1 LNDGDSVNAI
11 IVYMAGA
18 FILSAFFSVIKI
30 VFASAEKSGVG
41 IGADDDRLRYCASR
55 ISELLKNRSAL
66 SDTVTVGKTL
76 CNVSFAA
83 LAFKL
88 HLILAVGFYGAGSN
102 TSTVY
107 GRYSGLHA
115 ISLSDA
121 YARAVPALALCVV
134 PIAFSFVALV
144 LFAHYV
150 PRALALRFYRGMLR
164 PAYYVY
170 SLLSWLLLPCTW
182 LFSAAHSAILRVL
195 KYNVKLSFLSEEE
208 KARIIADDDAAEA
221 LGEEEREMIRN
232 VFDLSDTTVDEIMV
246 PRINVIAAEV
256 RSDLQAV
263 LRMIRE
269 EGHSR
274 IPIYKD
280 TIDQITGILYAKD
293 IFPWVSEHNTA
304 EWNLAAIAKKCHYV
318 PMGKKVKELMKEFK
332 VKHLHMAVIVDEY
345 GGTAGI
351 VTMEDILE
359 EIVGDIQ
366 DEYDEEE
373 KEVVPVDDN
382 VYFVDPHID
391 LRDLNDELGTDLDE
405 EADYNTLSGL
415 IYHECGDVPAEGAQI
430 ECAGVR
436 ITVVKMDNQR
446 IEKVKLEVLQA
457 VEKAEAEPF

>member
-1 LNDGDSVNAI
+1 LDDDGVTAI
-11 IVYMAGA
+11 IAYMVGA

-30 VFASAEKSGVG
+30 IFASAEKSGVG
-41 IGADDDRLRYCASR
+41 ADDERLRYCASR
-55 ISELLKNRSAL
+55 IGEILKNRAAL

-76 CNVSFAA
+76 CNVSFAV
-83 LAFKL
+83 LSLKL
-88 HLILAVGFYGAGSN
+88 HSMFAFDFYG
-102 TSTVY
+102 
-107 GRYSGLHA
+107 
-115 ISLSDA
+115 D
-121 YARAVPALALCVV
+121 AVPPQALWLV
-134 PIAFSFVALV
+134 PIAFSFITLV
-144 LFAHYV
+144 LFAHYA
-150 PRALALRFYRGMLR
+150 PRAAALRFYRGMVR
-164 PAYYVY
+164 PAYYFY
-170 SLLSWLLLPCTW
+170 SLLSWLLRPFTW
-182 LFSAAHSAILRVL
+182 LFSATHSAILKIL
-195 KYNVKLSFLSEEE
+195 NYNVKFSFLSEEE
-208 KARIIADDDAAEA
+208 KARITADEDATEA

-232 VFDLSDTTVDEIMV
+232 VFDLSETTVDEIMV

-263 LRMIRE
+263 LRLIRE

-293 IFPWVSEHNTA
+293 IFPWISEHNKS
-304 EWNLAAIAKKCHYV
+304 EWNLESIVKKCHYV
-318 PMGKKVKELMKEFK
+318 PMGKKIKDLMKEFK
-332 VKHLHMAVIVDEY
+332 LKHLHLAVIVDEY

-373 KEVVPVDDN
+373 KEVVPIEDN

-391 LRDLNDELGTDLDE
+391 LSDLNDELGTNLDE

-415 IYHECGDVPAEGAQI
+415 IYHECGDVPTEGTQI

-446 IEKVKLEVLQA
+446 IEKVKMEVLQGGA
-457 VEKAEAEPF
+457 EKTEAEPF

>member
-1 LNDGDSVNAI
+1 
-11 IVYMAGA
+11 MAAA
-18 FILSAFFSVIKI
+18 FVLSAFFSVIKI
-30 VFASAEKSGVG
+30 IFASAEKGDV
-41 IGADDDRLRYCASR
+41 GADDERLRYCASR
-55 ISELLKNRSAL
+55 IGEILKNRAAL

-76 CNVSFAA
+76 CNVSFAV
-83 LAFKL
+83 LSLKL
-88 HLILAVGFYGAGSN
+88 HSIFAFDLYGD
-102 TSTVY
+102 TV
-107 GRYSGLHA
+107 
-115 ISLSDA
+115 
-121 YARAVPALALCVV
+121 PPQALWLV
-134 PIAFSFVALV
+134 PIAFSSVTLA

-150 PRALALRFYRGMLR
+150 PRAVALRFYRGTVR
-164 PAYYVY
+164 PAYYFY

-182 LFSAAHSAILRVL
+182 LFSAVHSAILKIL
-195 KYNVKLSFLSEEE
+195 KYNVRLSFLSEEE
-208 KARIIADDDAAEA
+208 KARITADDDATEA
-221 LGEEEREMIRN
+221 LGEEEREMIRSI
-232 VFDLSDTTVDEIMV
+232 FDLSDTTVDEIMV

-263 LRMIRE
+263 LRLIRE

-293 IFPWVSEHNTA
+293 IFPWISEHNKS
-304 EWNLAAIAKKCHYV
+304 EWNLESIVKKCHYV
-318 PMGKKVKELMKEFK
+318 PMGKKIKDLMKEFK
-332 VKHLHMAVIVDEY
+332 LKHLHLAVIVDEY

-373 KEVVPVDDN
+373 REVVPVEDN

-391 LRDLNDELGTDLDE
+391 LRDLNDELGISLDE
-405 EADYNTLSGL
+405 DAEYNTLSGL
-415 IYHECGDVPAEGAQI
+415 IYHECGDIPPEGTQI

-446 IEKVKLEVLQA
+446 IEKVRVEVLQTA
-457 VEKAEAEPF
+457 EKAEAEPF

>member
-1 LNDGDSVNAI
+1 MNDDGITAI

-30 VFASAEKSGVG
+30 IFASAEQGDV
-41 IGADDDRLRYCASR
+41 GADDERLRYYASR
-55 ISELLKNRSAL
+55 IDEILKNRATL

-76 CNVSFAA
+76 CNVSFAV
-83 LAFKL
+83 LSLKL
-88 HLILAVGFYGAGSN
+88 HSIFAFDLYGDN
-102 TSTVY
+102 
-107 GRYSGLHA
+107 
-115 ISLSDA
+115 
-121 YARAVPALALCVV
+121 VPPQALWLV
-134 PIAFSFVALV
+134 PIAFSFVTLV

-150 PRALALRFYRGMLR
+150 PRAFALRFYRGMVR

-170 SLLSWLLLPCTW
+170 SLLSWLLMPLSW
-182 LFSAAHSAILRVL
+182 AFSSVHSAILKIL

-208 KARIIADDDAAEA
+208 KARITAEDAAEA
-221 LGEEEREMIRN
+221 LGEEEREMIRSI
-232 VFDLSDTTVDEIMV
+232 FDLSDTTVDEIMV
-246 PRINVIAAEV
+246 PRINVIAAEA

-263 LRMIRE
+263 LRLIRE

-280 TIDQITGILYAKD
+280 TIDQITGVLYAKD
-293 IFPWVSEHNTA
+293 IFPWISDHNKS
-304 EWNLAAIAKKCHYV
+304 EWNLDSIAKKCHYV
-318 PMGKKVKELMKEFK
+318 PMGKKITDLMKEFK
-332 VKHLHMAVIVDEY
+332 IKHQHLAVIVDEY

-366 DEYDEEE
+366 DEYDAEE
-373 KEVVPVDDN
+373 KEVVPIEGN

-391 LRDLNDELGTDLDE
+391 LHDLNDELGLALDE
-405 EADYNTLSGL
+405 EAEYNTLSGL
-415 IYHECGDVPAEGAQI
+415 IYHECGDVPTEGKQI

-446 IEKVKLEVLQA
+446 IEKVKLEVLQSGA
-457 VEKAEAEPF
+457 APAEAEPF